1 MNVNTCL
8 GAVSAAFILFLG
20 SADASAQEAHEA
32 PGGLA
37 LALEV
42 GPNFVV
48 DGGDVGDSVGV
59 GLSGRLGYRLLAGP
73 LFLTPEAKLGFESPG
88 TPNAFRIL
96 GGLRLGLNAPISPNA
111 FAHLGGTAGN
121 LEGFAWDVG
130 GGVDFVIGPLILGGF
145 VSYNR
150 VEDQQLD
157 FAVDSGAWDWF
168 QAGASIAV
176 VFR

>member
-96 GGLRLGLNAPISPNA
+96 GGLRL
-111 FAHLGGTAGN
+111 AHLGGTAGN

-130 GGVDFVIGPLILGGF
+130 GGVDFVIGPLILGGV